1 MQNTLL
7 AFVLLALLASSLIP
21 IFIERR
27 SKKASGIFTT
37 AVLCALF
44 FIVASAASNGNQSY
58 FIFSAPFL
66 GEASLFADG
75 MSFIFLMSSLGISAA
90 VSGFTMLAEGGAIK
104 RGFFTLFILYVAALS
119 GIFASSNLIL
129 LFIFFELMLVASW
142 LMVGLWGGK
151 NRSAVSL
158 KYFLYTEFGALLL
171 LAGIL
176 LLGSS
181 IGTFDML
188 AIRSD
193 PAITSGVYLGVTLIS
208 AGVLVKCASFPFH
221 SWLPDTYS
229 EAPYALA
236 SVMSFSTMAVGG
248 YVLMRVFQSFI
259 PSVLSDNALTT
270 ALAIFGL
277 INILYGGVIAIK
289 QDDMKR
295 LLAYSSISQVGYMF
309 IGIASGSSLGFLGVA
324 IWSLANGLS
333 KSSLFMISGLYRKVL
348 GTDKLSEMGGLSRR
362 MPKTSS
368 VFFASFMSACGIP
381 PFLGFWGELLIF
393 LAFISSSIGA
403 GFDASKLA
411 IGAIAIASSVLTVG
425 YSLWAVRR
433 ALFGGLP
440 EAMRNAGDPPLLTML
455 PLAILASSLVA
466 IGLLPYL
473 ITNIFWV
480 FVP

>member
-1 MQNTLL
+1 MQNILL
-7 AFVLLALLASSLIP
+7 PFVLIALLASSLIP
-21 IFIERR
+21 TFIERR
-27 SKKASGIFTT
+27 SKKASSIFTT

-44 FIVASAASNGNQSY
+44 AIAVSAASSGGQSY
-58 FIFSAPFL
+58 FLFSAPFL

-75 MSFIFLMSSLGISAA
+75 MSFIFIISSLGISAA
-90 VSGFTMLAEGGAIK
+90 VSGFAVLAEGGAVK
-104 RGFFTLFILYVAALS
+104 RGFFTLFALYVAALL
-119 GIFASSNLIL
+119 GIFGSSNLIL

-142 LMVGLWGGK
+142 LMIGFWGGE

-188 AIRSD
+188 AIGTD
-193 PAITSGVYLGVTLIS
+193 PAITSGVYLGVALIF

-229 EAPYALA
+229 EAPYALTA
-236 SVMSFSTMAVGG
+236 VMSFSTMAVGG
-248 YVLMRVFQSFI
+248 YVLIRVFQSFV
-259 PSVLSDNALTT
+259 PSILSDNALTIS
-270 ALAIFGL
+270 LAIFGL

-289 QDDMKR
+289 QDDLKR

-324 IWSLANGLS
+324 IWSLAHGLS
-333 KSSLFMISGLYRKVL
+333 KSSLFMISGLYRKKL
-348 GTDKLSEMGGLSRR
+348 GTDKLSEMGGLSKK
-362 MPKTSS
+362 MPMTSS
-368 VFFASFMSACGIP
+368 VFFASFMNACGIP

-403 GFDASKLA
+403 GFDAFKLA
-411 IGAIAIASSVLTVG
+411 IGVIAIASSVITVG

-433 ALFGGLP
+433 SLFGELP
-440 EAMRNAGDPPLLTML
+440 EGLHNASDPPVVTIL

-466 IGLLPYL
+466 IGFLPYL
-473 ITNIFWV
+473 ITSLFWV